1 MNSSLG
7 SLSPIAHVSI
17 SEKAYSALRES
28 ILRRTFAPGQQL
40 HLEQLELQLGV
51 SRTPLKQALTRLTLE
66 GLVKITPRRGTYVAE
81 LNPEDVTERFDMRR
95 FLEVG
100 AVEQALQGMTP
111 EGLHKMCEIAASLEK
126 IVRPDGDTDQYEQYI
141 DWDREFHATFIGFAH
156 NKMLNE
162 AYENLNVHLYVV
174 RVYYA
179 GRDKNL
185 DRVNQEH
192 RELLRVLETCDVAAV
207 RRAIS
212 NHLEKSKQDILAKM
226 HSKPSNWLS

>member
-1 MNSSLG
+1 MNSSLS
-7 SLSPIAHVSI
+7 SLSPIDHVSI
-17 SEKAYSALRES
+17 SEKAYSALRRS

-40 HLEQLELQLGV
+40 NLEQLELQLGV

-81 LNPEDVTERFDMRR
+81 LNPEDVAERFDMRR

-100 AVEQALQGMTP
+100 AAEQALQGMTP
-111 EGLHKMCEIAASLEK
+111 EGLNKMREIAASLEK
-126 IVRPDGDTDQYEQYI
+126 MVRPDGDTDQYEQYI
-141 DWDREFHATFIGFAH
+141 DCDREFHATFIGFTH
-156 NKMLNE
+156 NKILCE

-179 GRDKNL
+179 GRSKNL

-192 RELLRVLETCDVAAV
+192 RVLLRAVETGDVAVV
-207 RRAIS
+207 RQAIAT
-212 NHLEKSKQDILAKM
+212 HLEKSKQDILARM
-226 HSKPSNWLS
+226 HSRTGNRL